1 MLKGYADEH
10 VVLALVEAL
19 RRRGMEIVR
28 VQDRGREKA
37 DDADLLD
44 EALAERRIMFTNDTD
59 FLGLAAERAQQQRLF
74 APIFSGL
81 SNGARSGKLS
91 GVPFV
96 KRPATIT
103 SRLVRK
109 SSFSDPGG

>member
-1 MLKGYADEH
+1 VLKGYADEH

-19 RRRGMEIVR
+19 RRRGMDIVR

-74 APIFSGL
+74 APIIFWPQQR
-81 SNGARSGKLS
+81 RSIGQIVRS
-91 GVPFV
+91 TI
-96 KRPATIT
+96 REATRHDYE
-103 SRLVRK
+103 SACSQV
-109 SSFSDPGG
+109 FFF